1 MGAGVTTGA
10 VLMYTRA
17 LDRIRAASDT
27 DADAH
32 CAVCVAALANRS
44 AAMLRN
50 GDVVDA
56 AVDVE
61 HALSLMLEVDDDQAR
76 RDAVQS
82 CIAGKECIT
91 VARAG
96 GAAAL
101 ALLLA
106 RRAAV
111 NARQQC
117 FEALFICAGCRRRAL
132 SHGVAFRAPYCQFTR
147 RAIRGNAARRVQPCN
162 RCRRWSPLA
171 GKRDPARRLPQTRPE
186 YSWQSRCRPGRFA

>member
-1 MGAGVTTGA
+1 LEAAEIDAHATPDDLRRRGDALMGAGVTTGA

-50 GDVVDA
+50 GDVVAA

-82 CIAGKECIT
+82 CIARVGAKLAA
-91 VARAG
+91 ARAV
-96 GAAAL
+96 GAP
-101 ALLLA
+101 
-106 RRAAV
+106 
-111 NARQQC
+111 N
-117 FEALFICAGCRRRAL
+117 
-132 SHGVAFRAPYCQFTR
+132 
-147 RAIRGNAARRVQPCN
+147 
-162 RCRRWSPLA
+162 
-171 GKRDPARRLPQTRPE
+171 
-186 YSWQSRCRPGRFA
+186 